1 MDNSIDLNALR
12 VFERV
17 AANGSFTAAA
27 RHFHVAVSSVS
38 RQISALEASLG
49 VQLLYRHTRAVS
61 LTDAGRQYYERIRGT
76 LEQLERATEALTEG
90 GAEPSGTLRINAPV
104 AFGQRRI
111 LPLLNDFQQRHPAI
125 RAELLLSDEVTDP
138 VREGSDITFR
148 VGELADSSLVARPLA
163 PMNYVT
169 AASPAYLDR
178 RGTPETPQA
187 LFDHDC
193 LLYQGEMGRQRWYFR
208 GAGEARATAL
218 GLAGSLY
225 SNDAESLLHAA
236 LLGQGIVMF
245 PTWLIGELLHEGRL
259 VPLLEAWQC
268 EVAPRRRMIHMLT
281 TEGRQRTPKVQAFI
295 DHLLAAVD
303 PVPPWDRWRDA
314 H

>member
-1 MDNSIDLNALR
+1 MDLNALR

-49 VQLLYRHTRAVS
+49 VRLLYRHTRAVS
-61 LTDAGRQYYERIRGT
+61 LTDAGRQYYEQIRGT
-76 LEQLERATEALTEG
+76 LEQLDHATEALTDP
-90 GAEPSGTLRINAPV
+90 GAEPAGTLRINAPV

-111 LPLLNDFQQRHPAI
+111 LPLLNAFQRCYPAVK
-125 RAELLLSDEVTDP
+125 AELLLTDEVTDP

-148 VGELADSSLVARPLA
+148 VGELSDSSLVARPLA

-169 AASPAYLDR
+169 AASPAYLAR
-178 RGTPETPQA
+178 RGTPNEPQD
-187 LFDHDC
+187 LFEHDC

-208 GAGEARATAL
+208 GDGEARATAL
-218 GLAGSLY
+218 GLSGSLY
-225 SNDAESLLHAA
+225 SNDAESLLQAA

-245 PTWLIGELLHEGRL
+245 PTWLIGELLQEHRL
-259 VPLLEAWQC
+259 VPLLEEWQC
-268 EVAPRRRMIHMLT
+268 EVAPQRRMIHLLT
-281 TEGRQRTPKVQAFI
+281 TEGRQRSHKVQAFI
-295 DHLLAAVD
+295 DHLMSAVD
-303 PVPPWDRWRDA
+303 PVPPWDRWREA
-314 H
+314 P